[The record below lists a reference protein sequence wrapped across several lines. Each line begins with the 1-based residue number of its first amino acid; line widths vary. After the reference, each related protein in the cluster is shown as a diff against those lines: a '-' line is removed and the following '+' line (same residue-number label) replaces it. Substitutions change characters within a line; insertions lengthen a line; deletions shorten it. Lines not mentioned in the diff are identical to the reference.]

1 MASALMD
8 SLFGTRYHT
17 EGATIQRPRKV
28 PMRVEPKSYF
38 GESDF
43 LHVSGR
49 SKLALGTCGRS
60 PPHPPPRTPNTHPTP
75 NQTTTTPNQPA
86 NERTFLSWCSM
97 ATTMGGVSSALVGLT
112 ITQGAGSGGSGAGS
126 GGRVISARTVDMI
139 TAIYVPVAV
148 IMVLYALFQYEN
160 RSRFMQ
166 RKQVG
171 FFDDRVGP
179 VALAG
184 IVLLTLVLISVIA
197 FVDVLT

>member
-1 MASALMD
+1 
-8 SLFGTRYHT
+8 
-17 EGATIQRPRKV
+17 
-28 PMRVEPKSYF
+28 
-38 GESDF
+38 
-43 LHVSGR
+43 
-49 SKLALGTCGRS
+49 
-60 PPHPPPRTPNTHPTP
+60 
-75 NQTTTTPNQPA
+75 
-86 NERTFLSWCSM
+86 M

-112 ITQGAGSGGSGAGS
+112 ITSGGGASGASGAGS
-126 GGRVISARTVDMI
+126 GGRVISSRTVDMI

-184 IVLLTLVLISVIA
+184 MVLLTLLLITAIA
-197 FVDVLT
+197 LVDVLT

>member
-1 MASALMD
+1 
-8 SLFGTRYHT
+8 
-17 EGATIQRPRKV
+17 
-28 PMRVEPKSYF
+28 
-38 GESDF
+38 
-43 LHVSGR
+43 
-49 SKLALGTCGRS
+49 
-60 PPHPPPRTPNTHPTP
+60 
-75 NQTTTTPNQPA
+75 
-86 NERTFLSWCSM
+86 M

-112 ITQGAGSGGSGAGS
+112 ITSGGGSGGAPGGGAGS

-139 TAIYVPVAV
+139 TALYVPVAV
-148 IMVLYALFQYEN
+148 IMILYALFQYEN

-184 IVLLTLVLISVIA
+184 IVLITLLLITAIA

>member
-1 MASALMD
+1 
-8 SLFGTRYHT
+8 
-17 EGATIQRPRKV
+17 
-28 PMRVEPKSYF
+28 
-38 GESDF
+38 
-43 LHVSGR
+43 
-49 SKLALGTCGRS
+49 
-60 PPHPPPRTPNTHPTP
+60 
-75 NQTTTTPNQPA
+75 
-86 NERTFLSWCSM
+86 M

-112 ITQGAGSGGSGAGS
+112 LASGGGGGATGGGGSGS

-160 RSRFMQ
+160 RSRFMK

-184 IVLLTLVLISVIA
+184 MVLLTLVLITAIA
-197 FVDVLT
+197 LVDVLA

>member
-1 MASALMD
+1 
-8 SLFGTRYHT
+8 
-17 EGATIQRPRKV
+17 
-28 PMRVEPKSYF
+28 
-38 GESDF
+38 
-43 LHVSGR
+43 
-49 SKLALGTCGRS
+49 
-60 PPHPPPRTPNTHPTP
+60 
-75 NQTTTTPNQPA
+75 
-86 NERTFLSWCSM
+86 M